1 MKERG
6 TLTESMFYVLMSFLR
21 GQMCGI
27 EITEFVERKTNGR
40 VRLGPGTLYTLLGK
54 FQEEGLIRE
63 TEIQGRKRSYQ
74 ITDAGQA
81 AFQEELARLRTCV
94 EDGEEESAW
103 AEQEK

>member
-1 MKERG
+1 MFPG
-6 TLTESMFYVLMSFLR
+6 T
-21 GQMCGI
+21 QC
-27 EITEFVERKTNGR
+27 
-40 VRLGPGTLYTLLGK
+40 PGTLYTLLGK

-74 ITDAGQA
+74 ITDAGRA

>member
-1 MKERG
+1 M
-6 TLTESMFYVLMSFLR
+6 
-21 GQMCGI
+21 
-27 EITEFVERKTNGR
+27 ERKTNGR

-74 ITDAGQA
+74 ITDAGRA